1 MMKKPVHKLLAVISL
16 FVISA
21 LAANPAHAFRCKNKI
36 VKDGMH
42 EQQVIAICGQ
52 PTTLRH
58 IGYALRGVNYG
69 YRYVRPGGLTHGHY
83 PGYVNLSEQV
93 VVTEYVYNFGPRKL
107 MRRLVFEGGVLVRIE
122 TIGYGY
128 IEKKSS

>member
-1 MMKKPVHKLLAVISL
+1 MRKPVQKLLAAISL
-16 FVISA
+16 LLIVA
-21 LAANPAHAFRCKNKI
+21 LAASPAHAFRCKNKI

-42 EQQVIAICGQ
+42 EQQVVAICGQ
-52 PTTLRH
+52 PTALRH
-58 IGYALRGVNYG
+58 IGYALRSVSYG
-69 YRYVRPGGLTHGHY
+69 NRYVSPGGLTRGYY
-83 PGYVNLSEQV
+83 PGYATLSEQV
-93 VVTEYVYNFGPRKL
+93 VVTEYIYNFGPRKL